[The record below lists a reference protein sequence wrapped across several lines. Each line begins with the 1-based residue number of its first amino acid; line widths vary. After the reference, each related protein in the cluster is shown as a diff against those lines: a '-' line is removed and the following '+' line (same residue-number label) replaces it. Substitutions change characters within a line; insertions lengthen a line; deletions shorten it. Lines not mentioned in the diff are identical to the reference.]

1 VYGIGAPLGTVPV
14 GTIAGRVIGTVVVAI
29 GTVVVAIGTVER
41 GLVMGVVVTG
51 LAMGTVVT
59 GGVTINGRCSGA
71 RYTVSFFLPK
81 KGIAPSPQ
89 QANNTQQ
96 ISNMRRNHAHHGQP
110 PPSVV
115 VAVVVVQ
122 PPVVV
127 TDTEVAPAML
137 VNVCVM

>member
-1 VYGIGAPLGTVPV
+1 V
-14 GTIAGRVIGTVVVAI
+14 GTTAGRVIGTVVVAT
-29 GTVVVAIGTVER
+29 GTVVVAIGTVDT
-41 GLVMGVVVTG
+41 GLAIGIVVTG
-51 LAMGTVVT
+51 LAIGTVVT
-59 GGVTINGRCSGA
+59 GGVTINGRCSGG

-89 QANNTQQ
+89 QANKTQQ
-96 ISNMRRNHAHHGQP
+96 ISNIRRNHAHHGQP

-122 PPVVV
+122 PPEVD

>member
-1 VYGIGAPLGTVPV
+1 VYGIGAPLGMVLV
-14 GTIAGRVIGTVVVAI
+14 GTIIGPAI
-29 GTVVVAIGTVER
+29 GTVVVAIGTVDI
-41 GLVMGVVVTG
+41 GLVIGIVVIG

-59 GGVTINGRCSGA
+59 GCGIINGRCSVGV
-71 RYTVSFFLPK
+71 YTVSFFLPMN
-81 KGIAPSPQ
+81 GIAPSPQ

-96 ISNMRRNHAHHGQP
+96 ISNIKRNHAHHGQP

-115 VAVVVVQ
+115 VTVVVVQ
-122 PPVVV
+122 PPVVD